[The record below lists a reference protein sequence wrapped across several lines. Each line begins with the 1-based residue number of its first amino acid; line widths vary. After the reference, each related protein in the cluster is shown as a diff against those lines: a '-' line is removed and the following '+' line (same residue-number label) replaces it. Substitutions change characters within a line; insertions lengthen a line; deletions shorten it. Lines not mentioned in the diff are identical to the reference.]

1 MCGISGYTHR
11 RGVFDPA
18 LIQRSTASLL
28 HRGPDQQAVHESRLV
43 SLGAVRLQ
51 IIDLAGGSQPC
62 HSPDGD
68 TVLIFNGEIYN
79 YRELRAELAGKGHQ
93 FLSNSDTEVLLRA
106 FLEWDKDCFRRLRGM
121 FAAAIWS
128 ERDRRLVLARD
139 RVGIKPLYFY
149 NAGRDIIFGSEIKAL
164 FEHPAVPRRL
174 DAAALPHYLSL
185 NYSPYPYTMLEGID
199 KLKPGHLLEW
209 QNGESSIEQF
219 AGFSFDTKT
228 NWTADSAEE
237 KLDSLMQDSIRE
249 HMCSDVPVG
258 IWLSGGIDS
267 SALLHYAQQT
277 STRPL
282 KTFSIRFDGRSFDE
296 TSYIREIVDRY
307 GTEHDEL
314 DLDPSSVG
322 LCDAIESMAHHA
334 DEPVADAGA
343 VPVWFLSKLTSKSA
357 KVALSGEGADE
368 LFGGYVTYRADLL
381 ASRARRVPKLLRRS
395 LLRLLR
401 HWPVSDD
408 KISFEYKMKRFLE
421 GSLLP
426 ADEAHVYWNG
436 TFSKEQQK
444 DLLARASV
452 STYGPLFGADL
463 PGLKRE
469 GYLRRYLAFDQR
481 YYLVDDLLQKVD
493 RMSMA
498 HSVEV
503 RPPYL
508 DHRIIEFAATLPD
521 DLRIQ
526 GRTQKVILKR
536 LMKGKLP
543 ESVLRRAKT
552 GLDIPTHNWLRGPLR
567 ALLLDTL
574 TDCAIEECGLFRTGA
589 VQRLIK
595 EHLERRVNVGYHL
608 WGMLTLFLWMK
619 HWNIQSAGEAIPQP
633 DVLEVAQSLA

>member
-1 MCGISGYTHR
+1 LCGISGYTHR

-18 LIQRSTASLL
+18 VIQRSTAGLI
-28 HRGPDQQAVHESRLV
+28 HRGPDQQAVYESRLI

-51 IIDLAGGSQPC
+51 IIDLEGGAQPF

-68 TVLIFNGEIYN
+68 AVLIFNGEIYN
-79 YRELRAELAGKGHQ
+79 YLELRAELVGKGHQ
-93 FLSNSDTEVLLRA
+93 FLSHSDTEVLLHA

-128 ERDRRLVLARD
+128 ERERRLMLARD
-139 RVGIKPLYFY
+139 RVGIKPLYFH
-149 NAGRDIIFGSEIKAL
+149 ATGSDLIFGSEIKAL
-164 FEHPAVPRRL
+164 FAHPAVPRRL

-185 NYSPYPYTMLEGID
+185 NYSPYPCTMLEGID

-209 QNGESSIEQF
+209 RNGEVTVERF

-237 KLDSLMQDSIRE
+237 KLDGLMCDSIRE
-249 HMCSDVPVG
+249 HLASDVPVG

-267 SALLHYAQQT
+267 SALLHYAQQI

-282 KTFSIRFDGRSFDE
+282 KTFSIRFHGRSFDE
-296 TSYIREIVDRY
+296 TSYIHEVVNRY

-314 DLDPSSVG
+314 DLNPRSVR
-322 LCDAIESMAHHA
+322 LSDAIEAMAHHA

-343 VPVWFLSKLTSKSA
+343 VPIWFLSKLSSKSV

-381 ASRARRVPKLLRRS
+381 ARHVRRVPKLLRRS
-395 LLRLLR
+395 LLQLLR
-401 HWPVSDD
+401 HWPVSDN

-436 TFSKEQQK
+436 AFSNDQQK
-444 DLLARASV
+444 DLLAHTNGDTHRR
-452 STYGPLFGADL
+452 LFEADL
-463 PGLKRE
+463 PCLKCE

-498 HSVEV
+498 HSIEV

-521 DLRIQ
+521 ELRIQ

-543 ESVLRRAKT
+543 ESVLRRPKT
-552 GLDIPTHNWLRGPLR
+552 GLDIPTHDWLRGPLR
-567 ALLLDTL
+567 TFLLDTL
-574 TDCAIEECGLFRTGA
+574 SDCAIAECGLFRAGA
-589 VQRLIK
+589 VQRLIRD
-595 EHLERRVNVGYHL
+595 HMERRVNVGYHL
-608 WGMLTLFLWMK
+608 WGLMTLFLWMK
-619 HWNIQSAGEAIPQP
+619 HWNIQSPGDTILEA
-633 DVLEVAQSLA
+633 VALEEVQSLA

>member
-1 MCGISGYTHR
+1 LCGISGYTHR

-18 LIQRSTASLL
+18 VIQRSTAALI
-28 HRGPDQQAVHESRLV
+28 HRGPDQQAVYESRLI

-51 IIDLAGGSQPC
+51 IIDLEGGAQPF

-79 YRELRAELAGKGHQ
+79 YHELRAELVGKGHQ
-93 FLSNSDTEVLLRA
+93 FLSHSDTEVLLHA
-106 FLEWDKDCFRRLRGM
+106 FLEWDKNCFRRLRGM

-128 ERDRRLVLARD
+128 ERERRLVLARD
-139 RVGIKPLYFY
+139 RVGIKPLYFHTT
-149 NAGRDIIFGSEIKAL
+149 GSDLIFGSEIKAL
-164 FEHPAVPRRL
+164 FAHPAVPRRL

-185 NYSPYPYTMLEGID
+185 NYSPYPCTMLEGID

-209 QNGESSIEQF
+209 RNGEVTVERF
-219 AGFSFDTKT
+219 AGFSFATKT

-237 KLDSLMQDSIRE
+237 TLDGLMRDSIRE
-249 HMCSDVPVG
+249 HLASDVPVG

-282 KTFSIRFDGRSFDE
+282 KTFSIRFHGRSFDE
-296 TSYIREIVDRY
+296 TSYIHEVVDRY

-314 DLDPSSVG
+314 DLNPSSVG
-322 LCDAIESMAHHA
+322 LSDAIEAMAHHA

-343 VPVWFLSKLTSKSA
+343 LPIWFLSKLTSKSV

-381 ASRARRVPKLLRRS
+381 ASRVRRVPKLLRRS
-395 LLRLLR
+395 LLQLLR
-401 HWPVSDD
+401 YWPVSDD

-436 TFSKEQQK
+436 TFSHDQQK
-444 DLLARASV
+444 DLLAHTNGDTRRR
-452 STYGPLFGADL
+452 LFEADL
-463 PGLKRE
+463 PCLKCE
-469 GYLRRYLAFDQR
+469 GYVRRYLAFDQR
-481 YYLVDDLLQKVD
+481 CYLVDDLLQKVD

-498 HSVEV
+498 HSIEV

-521 DLRIQ
+521 ELRIQ

-543 ESVLRRAKT
+543 ASVLRRPKT
-552 GLDIPTHNWLRGPLR
+552 GLDIPTHDWLRGPLR
-567 ALLLDTL
+567 TLLLDTL
-574 TDCAIEECGLFRTGA
+574 SDCAIAECGLFRAGSA
-589 VQRLIK
+589 QRLIRD
-595 EHLERRVNVGYHL
+595 HMERRVNVGYHL
-608 WGMLTLFLWMK
+608 WGLLTLFLWMK
-619 HWNIQSAGEAIPQP
+619 HWNIQSSGDVIVEAAAME
-633 DVLEVAQSLA
+633 EVQSLA